1 MVGREICQM
10 DEKVVYWVCGLGILI
25 AALVPLTWVLVQK
38 YKDSKQST
46 QTQGQISVVPVF
58 APTLEPE
65 PIRRQRWEE
74 MRAWLHFSIVRSNLE
89 LVPVPEKYCHELWLR
104 DVDGAELLG
113 IISFPWVNGE
123 VATRVDLSGSQE
135 RFKPFYLPLEK
146 RALEG
151 ALRRYIMQ
159 PRFGCI
165 GMENAHKLG
174 QKAMVS
180 ADLWVSPEF
189 AGEFERAER

>member
-1 MVGREICQM
+1 MSENI
-10 DEKVVYWVCGLGILI
+10 VYWVCGLGILI
-25 AALVPLTWVLVQK
+25 AAVVPLIWVLIQK
-38 YKDSKQST
+38 YKSSKQST
-46 QTQGQISVVPVF
+46 QTQQQALVVSVF

-65 PIRRQRWEE
+65 PFRRQKWEE
-74 MRAWLHFSIVRSNLE
+74 MRAWLHLSIERSNLQ
-89 LVPVPEKYCHELWLR
+89 LVPVPEKYCHELWFR
-104 DVDGAELLG
+104 GVDGVELLG
-113 IISFPWVNGE
+113 IISFPLVNKE
-123 VATRVDLSGSQE
+123 VATRVELSGSQE
-135 RFKPFYLPLEK
+135 RFKPSYLLNER

-174 QKAMVS
+174 QKAVVS